1 MRLFCYYTFH
11 TIVNTIRKVLK
22 TWVAIFL
29 AFVLFGVVVGL
40 GVSLL
45 IPDSDDKK
53 EEKNRTSITA
63 VTDDESEGDTPA
75 ADSDKIDDGTEISV
89 TLDGEK
95 AAGFLKSRGKT
106 KTDLVD
112 LIITGVF
119 LLTLAVNISSAKGS
133 GRIFKPADVPMLFAS
148 PMKPQ
153 SVLMFRLISSLA
165 ASLAISLY
173 MVFQLP
179 NLIENGGF
187 STWGA
192 VSMLIAYALVLIFG
206 TLVQV
211 TFYTIMS
218 RTKYGTGGLTKAV
231 IVVYAVI
238 AGIFGIYMVSTGKD
252 TLTAAFDFFANKN
265 TFWVPFWGWMRGFVY
280 YAIEGNLAL
289 SLLFLALFVFA
300 CALVVVFIWK
310 VPADFYEDALV
321 QTEKQAAMIENAK
334 NASKGVAVVR
344 EKDRSDKLERDGF
357 HHGFGANVFLFK
369 ALYNRLRF
377 AKWKIFSVTMVVFTL
392 AAVFAAWIIGRTDVP
407 FDPFLVPACVLTFLM
422 FYRTL
427 GNPLKEDTSREFF
440 ILIPESPL
448 KKMWFSLLG
457 SVLINAIDL
466 LVGVIVAG
474 IMLGTSPLVVLGWF
488 LFILSVSLYGT
499 ATGTFVDL
507 SVPGETGSTIKA
519 FVQIMLLYFGIFP
532 AAVFIIAG
540 IVLKMPVLT
549 LVIGTIVNC
558 GIGALFTL
566 ITPHFLTNR

>member
-11 TIVNTIRKVLK
+11 TVVNTIRKVLK
-22 TWVAIFL
+22 TWVAIFF
-29 AFVLFGVVVGL
+29 AFLIFGVVIGL
-40 GVSLL
+40 GVSFL
-45 IPDSDDKK
+45 IPDSDD
-53 EEKNRTSITA
+53 EKDGNNKNAITA
-63 VTDDESEGDTPA
+63 VTDDDSADKSE
-75 ADSDKIDDGTEISV
+75 DGTEISV
-89 TLDGEK
+89 SPDTSK
-95 AAGFLKSRGKT
+95 NPGFLKSRGKT

-112 LIITGVF
+112 LIISAVF
-119 LLTLAVNISSAKGS
+119 FLTLAFNISGAKGS

-165 ASLAISLY
+165 ASLALSLY
-173 MVFQLP
+173 MIFQLP
-179 NLIENGGF
+179 NLMKNGGF

-218 RTKYGTGGLTKAV
+218 RTKYGTGGLAKAV
-231 IVVYAVI
+231 ITVYAVI
-238 AGIFGIYMVSTGKD
+238 AGIFGIYTVATGKD
-252 TLTAAFDFFANKN
+252 ALTAAFDFFANRN

-300 CALVVVFIWK
+300 CVLIIVLIWK

-321 QTEKQAAMIENAK
+321 QTEKQAAVLENAK

-357 HHGFGANVFLFK
+357 RRGFGANVFLHK

-377 AKWKIFSVTMVVFTL
+377 AKWKIFSITMISFTL
-392 AAVFAAWIIGRTDVP
+392 AAAFAAWMVGRNEVP
-407 FDPFLVPACVLTFLM
+407 FDPFLIPACVLAFMM

-440 ILIPESPL
+440 ILIPESPM
-448 KKMWFSLLG
+448 KKIWYSLLG
-457 SVLINAIDL
+457 SVLVNAVDL
-466 LVGVIVAG
+466 VAAVIVAG
-474 IMLGTSPLVVLGWF
+474 IILGTSPLVMLGWF

-499 ATGTFVDL
+499 AVGAFVDL
-507 SVPGETGSTIKA
+507 SVPGEFGSTIKA
-519 FVQIMLLYFGIFP
+519 FVQIMLLYFGLMP
-532 AAVFIIAG
+532 AAVFVILG
-540 IVLKMPVLT
+540 IVLKMPFLT
-549 LVIGTIVNC
+549 LVVGTIADV